1 MQDDCSLA
9 CRHLNLHVK
18 DCLLS
23 CGGTYCHRRLKHFF
37 TLGRDQWTRGIFVQN
52 LIVEHLFSFS
62 RIVVYLFMLQCCRH
76 LPVFL
81 TVQWSSICPWFTVIS
96 SCLSFLLVSSSCAGF
111 FCSLL
116 NSCRLSL
123 QCNGPAFVF
132 LFRVISS
139 CMSFLLASSCPV
151 PISFTVL
158 MILCRFS
165 LQCSGPISLSGL
177 ESYRRVY
184 KGYMFFMRL
193 LVLWRLLFTVWWSF
207 SRFLY
212 GVMVHHSLVEN
223 HIVL

>member
-1 MQDDCSLA
+1 MDC
-9 CRHLNLHVK
+9 R
-18 DCLLS
+18 LS
-23 CGGTYCHRRLKHFF
+23 CDRTATDAWIFFF
-37 TLGRDQWTRGIFVQN
+37 TLGRDQWTPGIFVWN

-62 RIVVYLFMLQCCRH
+62 RIVVYLFILQFCRH
-76 LPVFL
+76 LLVFF

-116 NSCRLSL
+116 NSGRFSL
-123 QCNGPAFVF
+123 QCNGPVFVF
-132 LFRVISS
+132 LFSVISS
-139 CMSFLLASSCPV
+139 CMSFLLAYSRPV

-165 LQCSGPISLSGL
+165 SQCNGRISLSGL

-184 KGYMFFMRL
+184 NGYIFFLNL
-193 LVLWRLLFTVWWSF
+193 LVPCRFLFTVWWSF

-212 GVMVHHSLVEN
+212 GVMVLHFSLVEN